1 MIQNLTLRYAI
12 IASLIIGFMFTLC
25 FGTYGY
31 SYYDIYRHSLPVYG
45 YVNEIDLEKGTTTI
59 SYTTDVSTYKSTI
72 HFIDSGL
79 KVGDRTT
86 VYYDTRNP
94 SKSFIYEQA
103 TIILFFF
110 GIGVIFLILAI
121 ILMVIKSFKENK
133 SSKKVSKKRRVK

>member
-59 SYTTDVSTYKSTI
+59 SYTNDVSTYKSTI

-121 ILMVIKSFKENK
+121 ILMIIKSFKENK

>member
-59 SYTTDVSTYKSTI
+59 SYTNDVSTYKSTI

-110 GIGVIFLILAI
+110 GIGVIFLVLAI

>member
-45 YVNEIDLEKGTTTI
+45 YVDHIDYDTGTTTV
-59 SYTTDVSTYKSTI
+59 SYSTDSSTYKSTI
-72 HFIDSGL
+72 HFIDSAL

-103 TIILFFF
+103 TILLFF
-110 GIGVIFLILAI
+110 L
-121 ILMVIKSFKENK
+121 E
-133 SSKKVSKKRRVK
+133 

>member
-1 MIQNLTLRYAI
+1 MIQNLTLKYAI

-31 SYYDIYRHSLPVYG
+31 SYYEIYRHSLPVYG
-45 YVNEIDLEKGTTTI
+45 YVENINLDKGTTTV
-59 SYTTDVSTYKSTI
+59 SYSTDESTYKSTI

-79 KVGDRTT
+79 KNGDRTT

-103 TIILFFF
+103 TILLFFF
-110 GIGVIFLILAI
+110 GVGVVFLILAV
-121 ILMVIKSFKENK
+121 ILMFVKTIKEKNP
-133 SSKKVSKKRRVK
+133 KKKTIKKRHVK

>member
-1 MIQNLTLRYAI
+1 MIQNLTLKYAI

-31 SYYDIYRHSLPVYG
+31 SYYEIYRHSLPVYG
-45 YVNEIDLEKGTTTI
+45 YVEDINLDKGTTTV
-59 SYTTDVSTYKSTI
+59 SYSTDESTYKSTI

-79 KVGDRTT
+79 KNGDRTT

-103 TIILFFF
+103 TILLFFF
-110 GIGVIFLILAI
+110 GVGVVFLILAV
-121 ILMVIKSFKENK
+121 ILMFVKTIKEKNP
-133 SSKKVSKKRRVK
+133 KKKPIKKRRVK